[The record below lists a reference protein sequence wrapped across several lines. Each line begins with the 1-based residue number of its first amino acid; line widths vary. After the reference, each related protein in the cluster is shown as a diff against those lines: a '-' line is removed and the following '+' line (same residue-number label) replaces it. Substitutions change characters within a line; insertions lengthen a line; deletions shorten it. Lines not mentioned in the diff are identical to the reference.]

1 VNRRQRRRL
10 AAFKA
15 VVYVVLGLFFLLPI
29 AAMVEFATRGV
40 GISSPR
46 TLTAFTSIGS
56 DPELV
61 DAITA
66 SLELAVI
73 TSLGMLA
80 LLLPTM
86 IWIRLR
92 VPQMVRPV
100 ELVCLTPLT
109 IPAIVLVVGFA
120 PIYNWI
126 EINVSDSILML
137 ALAYLVLVLPYCYR
151 ALDAGLSAVDIR
163 TLSEA
168 ARSLGASWATVMWR
182 IIVPNMSS
190 AVSNACLLCVAVVLG
205 EFTVANLLNFENLQV
220 AISILGTGNASVSIA
235 LAVVSLVFVF
245 FFLLLLSFLGRAL
258 SPRRGGAARA

>member
-1 VNRRQRRRL
+1 VNRRRRRRRL
-10 AAFKA
+10 AVFNA
-15 VVYVVLGLFFLLPI
+15 VVYIVLGLFFLLPI

-40 GISSPR
+40 GIDSPR
-46 TLTAFTSIGS
+46 TLSAFTSIGA

-66 SLELAVI
+66 SLELAVL
-73 TSLGMLA
+73 TSAGMLA

-92 VPQMVRPV
+92 LPRMVRPV

-120 PIYNWI
+120 PIYRWI

-137 ALAYLVLVLPYCYR
+137 TFAYLILVLPYCYR

-168 ARSLGASWATVMWR
+168 ARSLGAGWGTVLWR

-190 AVSNACLLCVAVVLG
+190 AVFNACLLCVAVVLG
-205 EFTVANLLNFENLQV
+205 EFTIANLLNFENLQV
-220 AISILGTGNASVSIA
+220 AISILGTGDASVSIA
-235 LAVVSLVFVF
+235 LAVLSLVFVF
-245 FFLLLLSFLGRAL
+245 FFLFALTFLGRFL
-258 SPRRGGAARA
+258 SRRRSAVRV

>member
-1 VNRRQRRRL
+1 MHRRRRRRL
-10 AAFKA
+10 AVLHAA
-15 VVYVVLGLFFLLPI
+15 VYVVLGLFFLLPI

-40 GISSPR
+40 GIGSPR
-46 TLTAFTSIGS
+46 TLSAFTSIGS

-73 TSLGMLA
+73 TSVGMLV

-86 IWIRLR
+86 IWTRLR
-92 VPQMVRPV
+92 LPRLARPL

-120 PIYNWI
+120 PIYRWI

-137 ALAYLVLVLPYCYR
+137 SFAYLILVLPYCYR
-151 ALDAGLSAVDIR
+151 ALAAGLATVDVH

-168 ARSLGASWATVMWR
+168 ARSLGAGWATVIWR

-190 AVSNACLLCVAVVLG
+190 AVFNACLLCVAVVLG
-205 EFTVANLLNFENLQV
+205 EFTIANLLNFENLQV
-220 AISILGTGNASVSIA
+220 AIAILGTGNASVSIA
-235 LAVVSLVFVF
+235 LAVLSLVLVFVF
-245 FFLLLLSFLGRAL
+245 LFALTFLSRLTSR
-258 SPRRGGAARA
+258 RRGAVKG

>member
-1 VNRRQRRRL
+1 MNRRRRRRL
-10 AAFKA
+10 AAFKT

-40 GISSPR
+40 GLSSPR
-46 TLTAFTSIGS
+46 TLSAFTSIGS

-73 TSLGMLA
+73 TSVGMLA

-92 VPQMVRPV
+92 VPRMVRPV

-109 IPAIVLVVGFA
+109 IPASVLVVGFA
-120 PIYNWI
+120 PIYQWI
-126 EINVSDSILML
+126 EINVSDSILTL
-137 ALAYLVLVLPYCYR
+137 AFAYLILVLPYCYR

-168 ARSLGASWATVMWR
+168 ARNLGASWGTVMWR

-245 FFLLLLSFLGRAL
+245 FFLLVLSFFGRAL
-258 SPRRGGAARA
+258 SRRRGGAARA